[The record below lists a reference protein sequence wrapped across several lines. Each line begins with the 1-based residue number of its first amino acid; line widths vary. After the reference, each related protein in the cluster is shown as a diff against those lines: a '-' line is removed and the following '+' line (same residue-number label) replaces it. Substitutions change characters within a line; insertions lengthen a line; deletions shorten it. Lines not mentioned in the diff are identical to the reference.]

1 MTVMKK
7 LAAMTLAMVFALALL
22 VPGGALAAG
31 ESISME
37 GSRTITIPAG
47 ATEATATLNAVLMG
61 YTTDEIKWESSVP
74 GVVSVVATTTGS
86 SGSHAQTLTGKA
98 PGQAT
103 VTAKAAGNDAV
114 LASCTVVVKK
124 SFELS
129 LNSATS
135 NLDIDNGDTGAA
147 SLSVTPSDLKSAYDV
162 LWESSDKDIVVVSG
176 SGLSAIYAPG
186 GKVGT
191 ATITARI
198 QPKNEYTKFIDG
210 NTVSFNVTVKSS
222 KPFLT
227 MSKDPSST
235 IKEHGYPGTV
245 TVKLNQP
252 NAFYGASGAVDWS
265 VSDSSVISFEGDQ
278 YLSGGVATGSFKTK
292 RNGTA
297 TITAT
302 MKGSDGSTISE
313 SIKIT
318 VDKKLPVLDLD
329 GASNMNASQRSLTL
343 TATLDDND
351 TGTYVGNERI
361 RWEVSHPDH
370 ISITSYDSRL
380 SNYKAQVTIRSRYN
394 IEKARVYVYMADN
407 ADINHYHT
415 VYVTGLSYLPQTGQ
429 DTTILYVVG
438 TLCAAMF
445 LTAGVLY
452 ARRKSSQ
459 NV

>member
-1 MTVMKK
+1 
-7 LAAMTLAMVFALALL
+7 
-22 VPGGALAAG
+22 
-31 ESISME
+31 
-37 GSRTITIPAG
+37 
-47 ATEATATLNAVLMG
+47 
-61 YTTDEIKWESSVP
+61 
-74 GVVSVVATTTGS
+74 
-86 SGSHAQTLTGKA
+86 
-98 PGQAT
+98 
-103 VTAKAAGNDAV
+103 
-114 LASCTVVVKK
+114 
-124 SFELS
+124 
-129 LNSATS
+129 
-135 NLDIDNGDTGAA
+135 
-147 SLSVTPSDLKSAYDV
+147 
-162 LWESSDKDIVVVSG
+162 
-176 SGLSAIYAPG
+176 
-186 GKVGT
+186 
-191 ATITARI
+191 
-198 QPKNEYTKFIDG
+198 
-210 NTVSFNVTVKSS
+210 
-222 KPFLT
+222 
-227 MSKDPSST
+227 
-235 IKEHGYPGTV
+235 
-245 TVKLNQP
+245 
-252 NAFYGASGAVDWS
+252 
-265 VSDSSVISFEGDQ
+265 
-278 YLSGGVATGSFKTK
+278 GGVATGSFKTK